1 MLTPGLVSVSF
12 RPLAGEEII
21 RLAKE
26 TGLAAVEWGG
36 DVHVPAGDTARAKEI
51 RKATEEAGLTVAAY
65 GSYYKLGTHD
75 DPEEAF
81 RQVLSCAVALG
92 APVVRIWAG
101 TTPSAAITEEARAAL
116 TAEAR
121 LAADAAAAHGLTVTF
136 ECHRHTL
143 TDDWRSSLRLLE
155 EIGKDN
161 VKMYWQPNEDLT
173 FEQNLQALTA
183 LLPQVVN
190 LHVFHWPRPDVRLPL
205 REGADRWKEYL
216 RIAASDGKDRC
227 CLLEFMPDDDPATLP
242 TEAALLRKL
251 LHEAQEG

>member
-12 RPLAGEEII
+12 RPLTAEAVI

-26 TGLAAVEWGG
+26 AGLAAVEWGG
-36 DVHVPAGDTARAKEI
+36 DVHAPAGDAAKAAAI
-51 RKATEEAGLTVAAY
+51 RKATEAAGLAVAAY
-65 GSYYKLGTHD
+65 GSYYKLGANGR
-75 DPEEAF
+75 PEEAF
-81 RQVLSCAVALG
+81 RQTLASALALG
-92 APVVRIWAG
+92 APVVRVWAG
-101 TTPSAAITEEARAAL
+101 TAPSAAVTEEARAAL

-121 LAADAAAAHGLTVTF
+121 LAADAAAAHGLTVAF

-143 TDDWRSSLRLLE
+143 TDDRRSALRLLE
-155 EIGKDN
+155 EIGRDN

-173 FEQNLQALTA
+173 FAENLQALTD

-190 LHVFHWPRPDVRLPL
+190 LHVFHWPRPGVRRPL
-205 REGADRWKEYL
+205 REGADRWREYL

-242 TEAALLRKL
+242 GEAAQLRKL